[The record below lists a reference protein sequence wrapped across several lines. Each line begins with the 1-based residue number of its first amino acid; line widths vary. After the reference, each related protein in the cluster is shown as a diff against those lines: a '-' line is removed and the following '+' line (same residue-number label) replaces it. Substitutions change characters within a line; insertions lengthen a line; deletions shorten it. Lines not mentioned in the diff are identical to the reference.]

1 MPAIASAYQ
10 SRHGEALAEAVKN
23 DTSGDYGKVLLKI
36 IEKSGKDTK
45 QGDKKGT
52 KQEPVREK
60 KPATERQDTKKDDK
74 KGTKQEPIREKKPA
88 TERQD
93 KKKDTAPADRRG
105 GQEKKSKEAPAARE
119 SDKSKNKNENKTDE
133 KKETEKKKEEEDAVK
148 LFNAMKGLGTGED
161 TIIEVITRNS
171 NAGRQTLKQR
181 YQTLYKEVRFF
192 LIYWLNPI
200 RLHTVFK

>member
-52 KQEPVREK
+52 R
-60 KPATERQDTKKDDK
+60 
-74 KGTKQEPIREKKPA
+74 QEPIREKKPA

-119 SDKSKNKNENKTDE
+119 SDKGKNKNENKTDE

-192 LIYWLNPI
+192 LIY
-200 RLHTVFK
+200 